1 MNKDFA
7 TQSVHFDRI
16 EQNNIQSKVTPIYE
30 TSAFTFE
37 NLNDLENYF
46 QGEDGRKYLY
56 SRSGNPNTDEF
67 GQAVAQLENA
77 PAGVA
82 ASSGLGVILTG
93 ILSVVK
99 SGSHIIAAND
109 LYGGTVDLLQTELSD
124 LGIEVSFVDF
134 SDQSKI
140 TQAIKENTVLL
151 YSESITNPLLRVEDL
166 RGLVGIAKNH
176 NLITMV
182 DNTFATP
189 YLIQPYTLGVDLVV
203 HSATKYLGGHS
214 DVTAGVVAGSKDIME
229 KVKRKVTVLGTTLS
243 PFEAWLAVR
252 GIKTL
257 DVRMERHVN
266 NAQKVAETLRDKQAV
281 QTVYFPN
288 EVSEKGNGAIVT
300 AEFSEQVDIETFF
313 EALDWIKIIPT
324 LAGVETT
331 VSYPKS
337 TSHRSLDE
345 DRRNS
350 LGITKNLVRISIGLE
365 KAEDIIGELNR
376 AIDKA
381 TT

>member
-1 MNKDFA
+1 MEKDFA

-16 EQNNIQSKVTPIYE
+16 DQDNIQSKVTPIYE
-30 TSAFTFE
+30 TSAFTFK
-37 NLNDLENYF
+37 NLNDLESYF
-46 QGEDGRKYLY
+46 QGENGRKYLY

-67 GQAVAQLENA
+67 GQAIAQLENA

-82 ASSGLGVILTG
+82 ASSGLGAILSG
-93 ILSVVK
+93 LLSVVK
-99 SGSHIIAAND
+99 SGDHIIAAND
-109 LYGGTVDLLQTELSD
+109 LYGGTVDLLQTELKD

-134 SDQSKI
+134 PDQSKI
-140 TQAIKENTVLL
+140 KQAIKENTVLL

-166 RGLVGIAKNH
+166 EELVEIAKNH
-176 NLITMV
+176 NLVTMV

-189 YLIQPYTLGVDLVV
+189 YLIQPYTLGVDLIV

-214 DVTAGVVAGSKDIME
+214 DVTAGVIAGSEEIME

-252 GIKTL
+252 GVKTL
-257 DVRMERHVN
+257 DVRMERHIN
-266 NAQKVAETLRDKQAV
+266 NAQKIADALRDKQSV
-281 QTVYFPN
+281 QTVYYPN
-288 EVSEKGNGAIVT
+288 EVSNKGNGAIVT
-300 AEFSEQVDIETFF
+300 VNFSKQIDIETFF
-313 EALDWIKIIPT
+313 EVLDWIKIIPT

-337 TSHRSLDE
+337 TSHRSLTE
-345 DRRNS
+345 DTRNS
-350 LGITKNLVRISIGLE
+350 LGITENLVRISIGLE
-365 KAEDIIGELNR
+365 KAEDIIDELNR

-381 TT
+381 TK